1 MFTVTNVAF
10 LPPGLVFLLVY
21 VAFPAGHTWE
31 SVRGGS
37 GTAAVGPGGWLCAGL
52 LGVGLVGDV
61 RLPPGYSG
69 RVGGWWVAEVVVL
82 QPTMAV
88 YNTGRSHWLRRLHV
102 SLDGVHA
109 IILRLAVRHTL
120 VVPGLLLLFRVVPPP
135 LLLTLG
141 AGGASAAS
149 VRGAA
154 ASPVSWCC
162 EESTG
167 GDHLVICFVCHLA
180 LASSHWLTLNT
191 QSLLGPINE
200 Q

>member
-154 ASPVSWCC
+154 ASSLGRGWVVAWW
-162 EESTG
+162 G
-167 GDHLVICFVCHLA
+167 HLVIGFVGHI
-180 LASSHWLTLNT
+180 SKSVWLSPTCAA
-191 QSLLGPINE
+191 QSLLAPIKE